1 MPHHRQG
8 STVLPSMS
16 WDLSKEGAWVGLC
29 KEVTVRRPPVP
40 QVSKDLLKQFCK
52 YPETN
57 AEVNLAANC
66 PLPDYFYLEITPP

>member
-1 MPHHRQG
+1 M
-8 STVLPSMS
+8 
-16 WDLSKEGAWVGLC
+16 
-29 KEVTVRRPPVP
+29 RRPPVP

-66 PLPDYFYLEITPP
+66 PLPDYFYLEITPL